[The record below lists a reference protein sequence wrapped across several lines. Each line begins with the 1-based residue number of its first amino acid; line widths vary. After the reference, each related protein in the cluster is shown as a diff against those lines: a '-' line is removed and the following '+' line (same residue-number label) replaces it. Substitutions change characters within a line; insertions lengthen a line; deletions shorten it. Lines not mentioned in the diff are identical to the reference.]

1 MIPLREQE
9 YIKEAFAREL
19 VGPVR
24 IDYFTQRASP
34 LYVPRREE
42 CAYCEDVRQML
53 EELAALS
60 DKIKLTVYEFRD
72 AREAAARLG
81 VDKIPGI
88 VVRGPANRAIKFY
101 GMPSGHEFPG
111 LIDDIVDASRGKV
124 DLAPETVRRLK
135 KLKQDVFVQVLVTP
149 T

>member
-1 MIPLREQE
+1 VIPLREQE
-9 YIKEAFAREL
+9 YIKEKFAREL
-19 VGPVR
+19 MGPVR

-34 LYVPRREE
+34 LYVPGREE

-60 DKIKLTVYEFRD
+60 DKVKLTVHEFAE
-72 AREAAARLG
+72 AREAASRLG

-88 VVRGPANRAIKFY
+88 VIRGPANRPIKFY
-101 GMPSGHEFPG
+101 GIPSGHEFPG
-111 LIDDIVDASRGKV
+111 LIDDIVDASQGKA
-124 DLAPETVRRLK
+124 DLASETARRLR
-135 KLKQDVFVQVLVTP
+135 KLKQDITIQVLVTP

>member
-9 YIKEAFAREL
+9 YIKEAFAQEL

-24 IDYFTQRASP
+24 IDYFTQRASA
-34 LYVPRREE
+34 LYVPGREE

-53 EELAALS
+53 EELAALNN
-60 DKIKLTVYEFRD
+60 KIKLTVHEFRD

-81 VDKIPGI
+81 VDRIPGI
-88 VVRGPANRAIKFY
+88 VIRGPANRAIKFY
-101 GMPSGHEFPG
+101 GMPSGNEFPG

-124 DLAPETVRRLK
+124 DLAPETIRRLK

>member
-1 MIPLREQE
+1 VIPLREQE
-9 YIKEAFAREL
+9 YIKEKFAQEL

-34 LYVPRREE
+34 LFVPGREE

-60 DKIKLTVYEFRD
+60 DKVKLTVHEFAE
-72 AREAAARLG
+72 ARQAAARLG
-81 VDKIPGI
+81 TDKIPGI
-88 VVRGPANRAIKFY
+88 VIRGPANRALKFY
-101 GMPSGHEFPG
+101 GIPSGHEFPG

-124 DLAPETVRRLK
+124 GLAQETVRRLK

>member
-9 YIKEAFAREL
+9 YIKEKFSREL
-19 VGPVR
+19 AGPVR
-24 IDYFTQRASP
+24 IDYFTQRPSP
-34 LYVPRREE
+34 LYVPGREE

-53 EELAALS
+53 EELDALS
-60 DKIKLTVYEFRD
+60 DKIKLTVHDFAQ
-72 AREAAARLG
+72 ARQEASRLG

-88 VVRGPANRAIKFY
+88 VIRGPANRAIKFY

-111 LIDDIVDASRGKV
+111 LIDDIVDTSRGKV
-124 DLAPETVRRLK
+124 DLTPETVRRLK
-135 KLKQDVFVQVLVTP
+135 RLKQDVAIQVLVTP